1 MSGTLKQGIWICVRV
16 CVYIDFFLDQTWQYD
31 IRENRLL
38 IQLHVD

>member
-1 MSGTLKQGIWICVRV
+1 MSGTLKQGIWVCVRV
-16 CVYIDFFLDQTWQYD
+16 RVCIDFFLDQTWQYD